1 MASFLVGGAVVGIRV
16 CRPETRG
23 ESRAREREIRLKAY
37 RAKKAEMRS
46 YAEAH
51 LLAAGQGSVGT
62 IAHVPPARALLRGES
77 ISDADHWSPA
87 SAAQLAEWEVM
98 CRAGMLSESTLAAR
112 VRRQALIEVC
122 SHPRLLSH
130 SFTCP
135 VMCLTVAF
143 NGGARHRV
151 AAG

>member
-1 MASFLVGGAVVGIRV
+1 MAGIRV

-23 ESRAREREIRLKAY
+23 ESRAREREIRLKAH

-46 YAEAH
+46 YAETY
-51 LLAAGQGSVGT
+51 LLAASQGSAGA
-62 IAHVPPARALLRGES
+62 IAHVPPAPALLRGES

-122 SHPRLLSH
+122 SRPRSLSH
-130 SFTCP
+130 SFICS
-135 VMCLTVAF
+135 MMWLLCLTVAL
-143 NGGARHRV
+143 NGGARDRV